1 MDKQYFD
8 GLLRDRTI
16 SLRGLA
22 RRLDILP
29 SQLSLTFS
37 GKRRMQLDEAVRIGQ
52 ILGVPLADVAV
63 HAGIT
68 AARSDVQRVR
78 ITGILRGDGT
88 IAEQT
93 AIERTPTS
101 FVLPAGAEAIHARTA
116 NSPLAWMDGWVLFTD
131 ERQPVR
137 SDAMGRLCRVQIHN
151 GPEVLATLRRG
162 YKANT
167 YSLSGPYD
175 ADSQR
180 LDWAAAVL
188 ITRH

>member
-1 MDKQYFD
+1 MDKRYFD

-37 GKRRMQLDEAVRIGQ
+37 GKRRMQLDEAVRIAQ
-52 ILGVPLADVAV
+52 ILGVTLQEVAI

-68 AARSDVQRVR
+68 AAKTDAQRVR
-78 ITGILRGDGT
+78 ITGILHGNGT

-93 AIERTPTS
+93 AIERTPTTLI
-101 FVLPAGAEAIHARTA
+101 LPPGAEAIHARTA
-116 NSPLAWMDGWVLFTD
+116 NSPLAWMDGWVMFTD
-131 ERQPVR
+131 ERQPPRAEVI
-137 SDAMGRLCRVQIHN
+137 GRFCRAQIHK

-167 YSLSGPYD
+167 FSLSGPFD
-175 ADSQR
+175 AESQR
-180 LDWAAAVL
+180 LDWAAIVL
-188 ITRH
+188 MTRH